1 MIAQNARYADAFVA
15 DCERAFGFLV
25 AEHGFVG
32 PVTDWSM
39 GGMVFVLYY
48 KGTVGVECEYEERD
62 DNVSVKVVRIENGR
76 SSPSWR
82 VDDTGV
88 VVREHLT
95 RLLLARGVRDV
106 GFGNPTRPLAQMK
119 VLEGFARMLKLYAP
133 DVLAGSTRILD
144 DIS

>member
-1 MIAQNARYADAFVA
+1 
-15 DCERAFGFLV
+15 
-25 AEHGFVG
+25 
-32 PVTDWSM
+32 
-39 GGMVFVLYY
+39 MVFVLYY